1 MAEQLPEG
9 LEPLPEGLVP
19 ITSNTNLP
27 EGLEALP
34 QGLEPISAGNK
45 SGLAK
50 GARLGWE
57 TTIAANIKA
66 ASEQELPSDVPADE
80 ATDATDEEIAAF
92 QAKAKK
98 YKAQKQAERKAYM
111 DKLGRD
117 FKEAEGVGKYVGL
130 IGGALSDPLAVG
142 TGFIGSTGKL
152 LNLARL
158 AKLSAAGATYEG
170 TAAALEQ
177 ETTQGEVKD
186 WVDVAERAGLGA
198 VAAPLGDVVL
208 RGVGRGIGKVYTPDG
223 VRLRKLNDA
232 PDELFSPK
240 EHQVF
245 NDKLTQLQDEVT
257 AQIAAGKPHLDAL
270 AAAEK
275 QVGISPETTMNL
287 MNATGRTLTL
297 DTQEGAIRGMN
308 HSMDTAVTDNWF
320 KQAMTPVS
328 TIVKEISPPLW
339 NLLRN
344 FQRNTMEWHHN
355 EFVATGH
362 LADAFDALGN
372 KGGKLVK
379 QEAERLFRN
388 EKFGELAGLFRK
400 FNVDARRGLTEY
412 RASMDRLYKSLNEVA
427 GGNLP
432 YRENYAFRIIKD
444 KKEFFKRLG
453 KEERNFVEQALN
465 DATEK
470 AKRSLSD
477 VEQTQVIHDALFR
490 GIRPGKKAPDAVF
503 KRKWKEIPS
512 HFDDLYYGYKQARDL
527 YLRDVIKDVS
537 KRKLM
542 GKKYI
547 VHGENGVRGIDWES
561 SIAKFLQEK
570 HKVGDTNPNYSLLK
584 NVLMSYMYKGEGS
597 PWKSTQILR
606 NLTYGMA
613 LGNPVSAAT
622 QLKDIGISAA
632 RFGIRD
638 TFKAMMPNKRL
649 MHAVNM
655 GVTDAST
662 EMMES
667 PMKTARFMEWTLK
680 KSGFNKADLFGKDT
694 ILNASLIN
702 AKRLVETPDGIS
714 KLASKYRDAYGPKEF
729 GNLVDELRALKKG
742 GPMTENIKL
751 MMFHELSDL
760 QPISHLEMPRM
771 WLDNPNGRMYYTLK
785 TFQLRQL
792 DAVLNDTVRMMF
804 KGDSKDTY
812 KGAKNLAKYGAYL
825 MTAGVSVDYLK
836 DLMMGRKPT
845 LTTLKDKV
853 TSNLLALIMLDKYTA
868 EQTYKKGPGTLVKE
882 NVSTIIDVPGTPV
895 EDAWSIL
902 ANDKNLKDA
911 RTIMYVP
918 IIGRLYYYWVGGGY
932 ERAVKKGIEHYR
944 N

>member
-1 MAEQLPEG
+1 MAFVDPDAQQTVAPTTKTFVDPDG
-9 LEPLPEGLVP
+9 FVDPDSVS
-19 ITSNTNLP
+19 SNTSSN
-27 EGLEALP
+27 EG
-34 QGLEPISAGNK
+34 
-45 SGLAK
+45 GLAK

-92 QAKAKK
+92 QAKAKE

-111 DKLGRD
+111 DSITKD

-142 TGFIGSTGKL
+142 TGFVGASGKL

-186 WVDVAERAGLGA
+186 WEDVAERAGLGA
-198 VAAPLGDVVL
+198 VGAPLGDVVL
-208 RGVGRGIGKVYTPDG
+208 RGIGRGIGKVYTPDG
-223 VRLRKLNDA
+223 VRLRKLDNA

-240 EHQVF
+240 DHRVF
-245 NDKLTQLQDEVT
+245 NDKLDQLQKEVT
-257 AQIAAGKPHLDAL
+257 AEIAAGKPRMEAL
-270 AAAEK
+270 VAAEK
-275 QVGISPETTMNL
+275 TVGLSPETTTNL
-287 MNATGRTLTL
+287 MNATGRGILL
-297 DTQEGAIRGMN
+297 DTQEGAIRSMN

-328 TIVKEISPPLW
+328 TVVKEISPPLW

-344 FQRNTMEWHHN
+344 FQRNTMEWHHK
-355 EFVATGH
+355 EFTATGH
-362 LADAFDALGN
+362 LAESFDKLGN
-372 KGGKLVK
+372 GAGKLVK
-379 QEAERLFRN
+379 QQAERLFRN
-388 EKFGELAGLFRK
+388 EKFGELATLFKRYG
-400 FNVDARRGLTEY
+400 VDATKGLSEY
-412 RASMDRLYKSLNEVA
+412 RASMDRLYKALNEVA
-427 GGNLP
+427 GGKLK
-432 YRENYAFRIIKD
+432 YRKDYAFRIIKD

-453 KEERNFVEQALN
+453 KEERNFVEQAL
-465 DATEK
+465 DEATEK

-477 VEQTQVIHDALFR
+477 MEQTQVIHDALFR

-503 KRKWKEIPS
+503 KRKWKEIPT

-527 YLRDVIKDVS
+527 YLRDIIKDVS
-537 KRKLM
+537 KRQLM

-547 VHGENGVRGIDWES
+547 VKGTGKGATVRGIDWES
-561 SIAKFLQEK
+561 TIAKFLQER
-570 HKVGDTNPNYSLLK
+570 HKIGDTNPNYKLLK
-584 NVLMSYMYKGEGS
+584 DVLMSYMYKGEGS

-606 NLTYGMA
+606 NLTYGMT

-622 QLKDIGISAA
+622 QLKDVGISMA
-632 RFGIRD
+632 RYGIRD
-638 TFKAMMPNKRL
+638 TFAAMMPNKRL

-667 PMKTARFMEWTLK
+667 ASKTARFMEWALK
-680 KSGFNKADLFGKDT
+680 KGGFQKADLFGKDT
-694 ILNASLIN
+694 ILNASLIK
-702 AKRLVETPDGIS
+702 AKRLAETPDGIS
-714 KLASKYRDAYGPKEF
+714 KLASKYRDAYGAKEF

-771 WLDNPNGRMYYTLK
+771 WLNNPNGRMFYTLK

-792 DAVLNDTVRMMF
+792 DTVLNDTVRMMF
-804 KGDSKDTY
+804 KGDNKATY
-812 KGAKNLAKYGAYL
+812 QGAKNLAKYGAYL

-845 LTTLKDKV
+845 LTSLPDKV

-868 EQTYKKGPGTLVKE
+868 EQTFKKGPGTLVKE
-882 NVSTIIDVPGTPV
+882 NVSTIVDVPGTPM

-911 RTIMYVP
+911 RTLMYVP

-932 ERAVKKGIEHYR
+932 ERAMKKGIEHYR